1 MAEMTHVQRVSA
13 ARDFAE
19 RWKDRGAEKSDTQQ
33 FWIDLCSNVL
43 GMEDQTTALHFES
56 RTTGAGW
63 IDVAVPD
70 AKTFIEQ
77 KSLGIDMDK
86 PEPRQGSMVTP

>member
-1 MAEMTHVQRVSA
+1 MRLETSLSA
-13 ARDFAE
+13 GKTEAL
-19 RWKDRGAEKSDTQQ
+19 KKSDTQQ

-63 IDVAVPD
+63 IDVVVPD
-70 AKTFIEQ
+70 SKTF
-77 KSLGIDMDK
+77 MDL
-86 PEPRQGSMVTP
+86 TPVW

>member
-1 MAEMTHVQRVSA
+1 MTHVQRVSA
-13 ARDFAE
+13 ARDFAA

-63 IDVAVPD
+63 IDVAVPRCED
-70 AKTFIEQ
+70 VPRAE
-77 KSLGIDMDK
+77 GIVAGWRTY
-86 PEPRQGSMVTP
+86 RQAVQATARTER